1 MNPER
6 NKTVDIKN
14 PLIEAGQPSDDV
26 RAFRRCLGQFATG
39 VTIMTTQHD
48 GQKAG
53 MSVNS
58 FAALSLDPALI
69 LWSIRRESGS
79 WPLFRAAG
87 HFAVNVLA
95 EDQVE
100 LASQF
105 ARPGED
111 KFALAPW
118 TAGQAGAPLLRGTI
132 AHMECR
138 LEQIHEGGDHFI
150 VVGRVLRYARFGG
163 EPLLFTQGRYA
174 VTQEHPG
181 AVQSSSAVVSASAG
195 AVDATEGSLMRLL
208 HYTSHQ
214 MSAWFDEHREAECL
228 SVAQFRIYGWLRTL
242 PRTLDQLKQLAYLG
256 GRDADDAVADLLD
269 RGHLTCDEAGVLS
282 LTPVGRERADASARR
297 VTAFEAERV
306 RGISQA
312 EIATTRRVL
321 GLLAHR
327 VAAS

>member
-1 MNPER
+1 MNT
-6 NKTVDIKN
+6 NN
-14 PLIEAGQPSDDV
+14 PLIEAGHPLDDV

-39 VTIMTTQHD
+39 VTVMTTQHD

-58 FAALSLDPALI
+58 FAALSLEPALV

-105 ARPGED
+105 AKPGEE
-111 KFALAPW
+111 KFGLVPW
-118 TAGQAGAPLLRGTI
+118 AVGQAGSPLLSGTI
-132 AHMECR
+132 AHMECS

-181 AVQSSSAVVSASAG
+181 AVQSTTTTVSASAS
-195 AVDATEGSLMRLL
+195 AVDAAEGSLMRLL
-208 HYTSHQ
+208 HYSSHQ
-214 MSAWFDEHREAECL
+214 MSAWFDEHREAEHL
-228 SVAQFRIYGWLRTL
+228 SVAQFRIYGWLRTM
-242 PRTLDQLKQLAYLG
+242 PRTLDQIKQLAYLG
-256 GRDADDAVADLLD
+256 GRDADDAIADLLD
-269 RGHLTCDEAGVLS
+269 RGHITCDEAGVLS
-282 LTPVGRERADASARR
+282 LTPIGRERADASARR
-297 VTAFEAERV
+297 VTAFETERFQ
-306 RGISQA
+306 GISQA